1 MKTLVVMR
9 ILWKLL
15 CRDRLGLGLY
25 VILPIAFLTMFG
37 LAFGGIGAGNNIRI
51 QIGILDLDRS
61 PQSKALIEAVESNS
75 DRMELEPIVGED
87 KSEALLS
94 VRNGNYPGTVLI
106 PKGFGRS
113 LLAPT
118 GPLAVE
124 LYYDSSNPIAPEL
137 AQGKLL
143 EGAARGLAPAMVVR
157 RLDDLQKMAGPLT
170 GRQDALRSML
180 TRASE
185 TGSQLK
191 ELASSSSA
199 SAGVIPIEAISSSS
213 NRQDRSLVTYYTGA
227 IGMMFLMFSASTI
240 CGSLLEERENGLTAR
255 LSALGIGPWQMILG
269 RFFFAMFI
277 GICQFLIMLAW
288 AAMIF
293 HVHFFDATQLLQLM
307 LLVPLAAAAAAG
319 LGLIV
324 SIPCATRR
332 QQATVSTIIV
342 LLLSALG
349 GSMVP
354 SFMLP
359 EYMQDAGTLVFNWW
373 AIQAFQQVLW
383 YVSPGE
389 TPVAGIARIDT
400 ALMILFATAV
410 TGVVFA
416 RAIFRWRA

>member
-1 MKTLVVMR
+1 MKTFVVMA
-9 ILWKLL
+9 ILWKVL

-37 LAFGGIGAGNNIRI
+37 LAFGGIGAGNDIRI
-51 QIGILDLDRS
+51 KIGVLDLDHS
-61 PQSKALIEAVESNS
+61 PQSKALINAVGENS
-75 DRMELEPIVGED
+75 ERMELEPIKGDD
-87 KSEALLS
+87 KSVALLS
-94 VRNGNYPGTVLI
+94 VRSGDYPGAVLV
-106 PKGFGRS
+106 PKGFGAS
-113 LLAPT
+113 LLSKT
-118 GPLAVE
+118 GPLALE

-143 EGAARGLAPAMVVR
+143 EGASRGLAPALVVR
-157 RLDDLQKMAGPLT
+157 RLDDLKNMAGPLT
-170 GRQDALRSML
+170 ERQKALRTML
-180 TRASE
+180 TKASE
-185 TGSQLK
+185 SGQPLQTGNP
-191 ELASSSSA
+191 AA

-269 RFFFAMFI
+269 RFYFASAI
-277 GICQFLIMLAW
+277 GISQFLIMLGW
-288 AAMIF
+288 AALIF
-293 HVHFFDATQLLQLM
+293 HVHFFELAQVIQLLM
-307 LLVPLAAAAAAG
+307 LVPLAAGAAAG

-324 SIPCATRR
+324 SVPCSTRR

-359 EYMQDAGTLVFNWW
+359 EYMQDAGAFVFNWW

-383 YVSPGE
+383 YSSPGE
-389 TPVAGIARIDT
+389 SIGSAIARIDMALVILTAT
-400 ALMILFATAV
+400 ALFGL
-410 TGVVFA
+410 VFA
-416 RAIFRWRA
+416 RAIFRSRT

>member
-1 MKTLVVMR
+1 MKTIVVMG
-9 ILWKLL
+9 ILWKVL

-37 LAFGGIGAGNNIRI
+37 LAFGGIGAGNDIRI
-51 QIGILDLDRS
+51 KIGILDLDHS
-61 PQSKALIEAVESNS
+61 PQSKALIKAVQENS
-75 DRMELEPIVGED
+75 DRMELETITGED

-94 VRNGNYPGTVLI
+94 VRSGDYPGAVLV
-106 PKGFGRS
+106 PKGFGKS
-113 LLAPT
+113 LLSKS
-118 GPLAVE
+118 GPLALE

-143 EGAARGLAPAMVVR
+143 EGASRGLAPALVVR
-157 RLDDLQKMAGPLT
+157 RLDDLQEMAGPLT
-170 GRQDALRSML
+170 ERQQALRGML
-180 TRASE
+180 TKASE
-185 TGSQLK
+185 SGSPLTTGNP
-191 ELASSSSA
+191 AA
-199 SAGVIPIEAISSSS
+199 SAGVIPIEAVSSSS

-255 LSALGIGPWQMILG
+255 LSALGIGPMQMILG
-269 RFFFAMFI
+269 RFYFASII
-277 GICQFLIMLAW
+277 GICQFLIMLGW
-288 AAMIF
+288 AALIF
-293 HVHFFDATQLLQLM
+293 HVHFFELAQVIQLL
-307 LLVPLAAAAAAG
+307 LLVPLAAGAAAG

-324 SIPCATRR
+324 SVPCSTRR

-359 EYMQDAGTLVFNWW
+359 EYMQNAGSFVFNWW

-383 YVSPGE
+383 YSVPGE
-389 TPVAGIARIDT
+389 SIGAAIGRIDLALLILVAT
-400 ALMILFATAV
+400 ALFGL
-410 TGVVFA
+410 VFA
-416 RAIFRWRA
+416 RAIFRSRT